1 MKKRIAILLACA
13 SALLLLYWLNPTEQP
28 LMPKCPFK
36 LLTGL
41 SCPGCGFQRATHAA
55 LHGNFLQA
63 LSYNYWFTFAL
74 PYLLM
79 VIIEKW
85 VLRGQWKRHAEAVIE
100 HPILI
105 YTYVVTFF
113 AWLIIRNILNS

>member
-1 MKKRIAILLACA
+1 MAILLACT

-55 LHGNFLQA
+55 LHGHFLQA

-85 VLRGQWKRHAEAVIE
+85 LLRGQWQERVAAVIE
-100 HPILI
+100 HRYLI

-113 AWLIIRNILNS
+113 VWLIVRNIYGI

>member
-1 MKKRIAILLACA
+1 M
-13 SALLLLYWLNPTEQP
+13 
-28 LMPKCPFK
+28 
-36 LLTGL
+36 LTGL
-41 SCPGCGFQRATHAA
+41 SCPGCGFQRAVHAA
-55 LHGNFLQA
+55 LHGHFLQA

-85 VLRGQWKRHAEAVIE
+85 GLKGQWQERVAAVIE
-100 HPILI
+100 HRYLI

-113 AWLIIRNILNS
+113 IWLVVRNIYNI